1 MEWGEDSQEFAAYSA
16 HFQSHSQRTL
26 DPMGVLRWEE
36 KIERRKQANKKGKV
50 GRRKE
55 MGEEGEKS
63 GEKRGGG
70 GGNKAERE
78 EEKKAGGAIPPRLPH
93 SRLPARS
100 RFVPGPFPV
109 DSRFASGPFPT
120 AAPAQPRAR
129 PEALTRRDPG
139 SDVTERAARC

>member
-55 MGEEGEKS
+55 MGEEG
-63 GEKRGGG
+63 GETEG
-70 GGNKAERE
+70 
-78 EEKKAGGAIPPRLPH
+78 KKAGKKEEVAGGIRRKERRKRRRAGP
-93 SRLPARS
+93 SRHGCRTHGSRPAPGLFPARS
-100 RFVPGPFPV
+100 R
-109 DSRFASGPFPT
+109 
-120 AAPAQPRAR
+120 
-129 PEALTRRDPG
+129 LIPG
-139 SDVTERAARC
+139 SRPAPSRPLLPLSPGRGRKR